1 MQRLS
6 RNADQAADN
15 AAIHEAVGGWDIAI
29 DVGGT
34 FVDFVARPL
43 KGEERWRYAKRLR
56 ASADTAESITAGLL
70 SFLSEE
76 EIDLRQ
82 IARLRHGTTIATNA
96 LLELR
101 EPPVALVTT
110 AGFADVLTLGRQNRR
125 DLNQPFPQPP
135 VPPHI
140 CPEELR
146 FELAER
152 VDARGNI
159 VMPPHSVALDQLVD
173 QIAARLGSQKTAP
186 AIAICLLFAPLNPAH
201 EMAVASA
208 LTARWP
214 DAHLSLS
221 HQVDPR
227 LREFERTLATVLDAY
242 IRPVVSGYL
251 RSLDQSLAEQG
262 LSAPWIMRSVGG
274 LAPSAKSAT
283 APLTLAMSG
292 PAAAAHAIRDGAVRH
307 VSGARPAIGLD
318 VGGTT
323 TDICLVAEGAVLNSN
338 ELRLGRLDVRVP
350 SADVTSVPVG
360 GGSLL
365 QMVGGL
371 LRVGPHS
378 AGSSPGPAC
387 FGRGG
392 HAPTLTDAA
401 LLAGLLP
408 PRLGANLI
416 LDRQPALDAM
426 MNGLGIEE
434 QDAPAISFDAVKVAE
449 AMMAEAVRRK
459 ALSRG
464 LDPRDAVLVAAGG
477 GGALHAAEIADR
489 VGCRT
494 VIVPRASGVLAAGGL
509 MHVGLCE
516 QTERPIDMPLEPASI
531 NILADLAAE
540 DAARLRQTLMQ
551 WSGGNCTAAVHHE
564 LDVCYQGQG
573 HSLAITFVREQDD
586 AIALAARFDSLHERV
601 RGHAFE
607 TRRRILALRS
617 IATLSFEDNADL
629 KFDTARNKTP
639 NHPTQQRLLATD
651 PTTSCPVSER
661 TSLPAGAWLSGPALI
676 DAIDTTIWLPPGW
689 LCEVLPDATLLLTVT
704 DSPA

>member
-6 RNADQAADN
+6 HLADQAADGVTINEAN
-15 AAIHEAVGGWDIAI
+15 AGWDIAI

-34 FVDFVARPL
+34 FVDFVARPP
-43 KGEERWRYAKRLR
+43 KGEDRWRYAKQLR
-56 ASADTAESITAGLL
+56 ASADTAEAIVAGLL
-70 SFLSEE
+70 GFLREE
-76 EIDLRQ
+76 GIAPHQ
-82 IARLRHGTTIATNA
+82 ITRLRHGTTIATNA

-146 FELAER
+146 FELPER
-152 VDARGNI
+152 IDSRGNI
-159 VMPPHSVALDQLVD
+159 VMPLRSAALDQLVD
-173 QIAARLGSQKTAP
+173 QIAARFGRQEPP

-201 EMAVASA
+201 ELAVASA
-208 LTARWP
+208 LRAHWP
-214 DAHLSLS
+214 TAHLSLS

-227 LREFERTLATVLDAY
+227 LREFERSLATVLDAY
-242 IRPVVSGYL
+242 IRPTVSGYL
-251 RSLDQSLAEQG
+251 RNLDQSLAQQG

-274 LAPSAKSAT
+274 LAPSAKSAA

-292 PAAAAHAIRDGAVRH
+292 PAAAAHAIRDSAVRH
-307 VSGARPAIGLD
+307 ASPAQPAIGLD
-318 VGGTT
+318 IGGTT
-323 TDICLVAEGAVLNSN
+323 ADICLVAEGAVLTSN
-338 ELRLGRLDVRVP
+338 ELTLGRLDVRVP
-350 SADVTSVPVG
+350 SADVTSVAVR
-360 GGSLL
+360 GGSIL
-365 QMVGGL
+365 QMAGGL

-392 HAPTLTDAA
+392 RAPTLTDAA

-408 PRLGANLI
+408 ARLGATLM
-416 LDRQPALDAM
+416 LDRRLALNAM
-426 MNGLGIEE
+426 MSELGIRE
-434 QDAPAISFDAVKVAE
+434 QDVPTIAFGAVKVAE
-449 AMMAEAVRRK
+449 ALIAEAVRRK

-464 LDPRDAVLVAAGG
+464 IDPREAILVAAGG

-494 VIVPRASGVLAAGGL
+494 VIVPRAAGVLAAGGL

-516 QTERPIDMPLEPASI
+516 QTERPIDTQLEPESI
-531 NILADLAAE
+531 SVLANLAAE

-551 WSGGNCTAAVHHE
+551 WSHSKRAAVVHHE
-564 LDVCYQGQG
+564 LDICYQGQG
-573 HSLAITFVREQDD
+573 HSLAVIFVSESDD
-586 AIALAARFDSLHERV
+586 TTSLTARFDALHERV

-607 TRRRILALRS
+607 TKRRILALRS
-617 IATLSFEDNADL
+617 IATLSFGEEAGL
-629 KFDTARNKTP
+629 QLETANGGTLNQSTR
-639 NHPTQQRLLATD
+639 QRLLATE
-651 PTTSCPVSER
+651 PPTSCPVWER
-661 TSLPAGAWLSGPALI
+661 ASLPAGARLSGPALI
-676 DAIDTTIWLPPGW
+676 DAIDTTVWLPSGW
-689 LCEVLPDATLLLTVT
+689 LCETLPDAALLLSAV
-704 DSPA
+704 DKAP